1 MWAPDRHILDSQGG
15 PASLDDRRSAAPWR
29 YWYVF
34 ATCPTPSIWLR
45 SEARKGVRNA
55 PNVVQGPSSGLPER
69 AVGRA
74 TLCAKATN
82 CDNPLNKSCPL
93 SPNGQDLSNRFS
105 GTVRCGLR
113 IATSSIPRPRW
124 AKEPGWRGVHPEQT
138 PCYPTMVRIGTYSRL
153 AQRPPQTLRAPTLQ
167 LLACQSARST
177 AQLCARKPQ
186 ISTTH

>member
-1 MWAPDRHILDSQGG
+1 MWAPDRHILDSQ
-15 PASLDDRRSAAPWR
+15 APVGKR
-29 YWYVF
+29 TRVARGAPGANTLLSNHGTYWYVF
-34 ATCPTPSIWLR
+34 ATCPTPTS
-45 SEARKGVRNA
+45 NA
-55 PNVVQGPSSGLPER
+55 PGAHFAALGLPER

-93 SPNGQDLSNRFS
+93 SPNGQDLSNRLS
-105 GTVRCGLR
+105 GTVHCGLR